1 MREEGQM
8 EKPRPRSLKKQT
20 ANKLKYRAVGTL
32 FENFYTFPSA
42 KLKGGIP
49 NEKFR
54 QLQFLLCLGRQVQKL
69 EWSTNQ
75 NSHVH

>member
-8 EKPRPRSLKKQT
+8 EIPSPLSLKKQT
-20 ANKLKYRAVGTL
+20 ADKLKYRATGIL

-42 KLKGGIP
+42 KLKGGISY
-49 NEKFR
+49 EKFR
-54 QLQFLLCLGRQVQKL
+54 QLQFLLCFGRQVQKL
-69 EWSTNQ
+69 EWSTDQ